1 MNNTNTAGCSGNV
14 GLDPAPSNEHFS
26 LMSVPRYATA
36 RFDFRLRSAAPDAQ
50 FARMSSAAPARSS
63 PSLTRRLLSVLLL
76 CAACGLHGKPENSEC
91 FDCHDSIANGP
102 VPARKVGI
110 APAFATGRFASS
122 VHRSLA
128 CVDCHADIED
138 IPHADKLRPAQCAT
152 CHTAAAAE
160 YASSIHGVSQQMGNS
175 GAARCVDCHGAH
187 DIVATTSLASPVF
200 KFNLPRT
207 CAKCHSNSALTT
219 EYKISNA
226 EAAGHYMESIHGRAL
241 LQMGLV
247 VAPSCNDCHGVHD
260 IRRSVDKRSHTNH
273 LNIARTCGKCH
284 VGVEEIY
291 RTSVHG
297 KILAQGDKRGPVCSD
312 CHTAHDIENPV
323 SAHFKAG
330 SDQRCGKCHED
341 RLQHYRDTYHGKAM
355 ALGRPNVAPDV
366 AACYD
371 CHGHHDVLPVADP
384 ASRLST
390 HNIVSTC
397 RRCHPGVNERFTE
410 YRPHANP
417 LDRANYPTLNKVFLF
432 MTTLLVGTFA
442 FFGIHT
448 LFWLVRSVYLFL
460 HDSKQFREAKVEIQK
475 DDEWFTRFTPF
486 ERFLH
491 LTVVTS
497 FLLLVVTGMPLKFYY
512 TDWAKAIFSLLGG
525 AEVARSLHHFGAVVT
540 FGYFGLHLSSLV
552 GVLWRRRAV
561 LRDPATGRLAP
572 RRLLAAVFGPDSM
585 VPSWQ
590 DWRDFVAHNR
600 WFFGK
605 GPRPQFDRWTY
616 WERFDY
622 FAVFWG
628 VFAIGV
634 SGLIMWFPA
643 FFTKFLPGWAINI
656 AHVVHSD
663 EALLAAGFIFTFHFF
678 NTHFRLEKFPMD
690 TVIFSG
696 RISKSEL
703 LHERKRWHDR
713 LVAEGRLDEHRVK
726 DDWEAR
732 RPIARTF
739 GFLFFGLGLVLLA
752 LIIYA
757 MSTRLTH

>member
-1 MNNTNTAGCSGNV
+1 
-14 GLDPAPSNEHFS
+14 
-26 LMSVPRYATA
+26 
-36 RFDFRLRSAAPDAQ
+36 
-50 FARMSSAAPARSS
+50 MSSAAPARSS
-63 PSLTRRLLSVLLL
+63 PHFPRLLPILFALGLFAVET
-76 CAACGLHGKPENSEC
+76 AAKPENAEC
-91 FDCHDSIANGP
+91 FDCHDAISAGP
-102 VPARKVGI
+102 
-110 APAFATGRFASS
+110 APAAKAGLAPAVASGLLGSS
-122 VHRSLA
+122 VHKRLA
-128 CVDCHADIED
+128 CVDCHADIAD
-138 IPHADKLRPAQCAT
+138 VPHPDKLAPAQCSS
-152 CHTAAAAE
+152 CHDAASRE
-160 YASSIHGVSQQMGNS
+160 YASSIHGVSHQLGS
-175 GAARCVDCHGAH
+175 SAAAGCADCHGAH
-187 DIVATTSLASPVF
+187 DIAPVASLGSPVF
-200 KFNLPRT
+200 KLNLPRT
-207 CAKCHSNSALTT
+207 CAKCHGNSALTA
-219 EYKISNA
+219 EYKIA
-226 EAAGHYMESIHGRAL
+226 QPEAPGRYMESIHGRAL
-241 LQMGLV
+241 LEMGLI

-260 IRRSVDKRSHTNH
+260 IRRSVDKSSHTNH

-291 RTSVHG
+291 SSSIHG

-323 SAHFKAG
+323 NAHFKAG
-330 SDQRCGKCHED
+330 SDQRCGRCHQD
-341 RLQHYRDTYHGKAM
+341 RLAHYRDTYHGKAM

-371 CHGHHDVLPVADP
+371 CHGHHDVRPVTDP
-384 ASRLST
+384 ASRLAPQ
-390 HNIVSTC
+390 NIVGTC
-397 RRCHPGVNERFTE
+397 SRCHSGVNQAFTA

-417 LDRANYPTLNKVFLF
+417 LDHANYPTLHKVFLF

-442 FFGIHT
+442 FFGVHT
-448 LFWLVRSVYLFL
+448 AFWLLRSVYLYL

-491 LTVVTS
+491 LMVVTS

-512 TDWAKAIFSLLGG
+512 TDWARAVFGLLGG
-525 AEVARSLHHFGAVVT
+525 AEVARSLHHFGALVT
-540 FGYFGLHLSSLV
+540 FAYFGLHLCSLV
-552 GVLWRRRAV
+552 GVLWRRRAA
-561 LRDPATGRLAP
+561 LRDPATGRIAP
-572 RRLLAAVFGPDSM
+572 RRLWQAVFGPDSM
-585 VPSWQ
+585 APSLQ

-605 GPRPQFDRWTY
+605 GERPQFDRWTY

-634 SGLIMWFPA
+634 SGLILWFPA
-643 FFTKFLPGWAINI
+643 FFTKFLPGWVINI
-656 AHVVHSD
+656 AHIVHSD

-703 LHERKRWHDR
+703 LHERKRWYDR
-713 LVAEGRLDEHRVK
+713 LVAEGRLEEHRVK

-752 LIIYA
+752 LIVYA
-757 MSTRLTH
+757 MGSRLLH